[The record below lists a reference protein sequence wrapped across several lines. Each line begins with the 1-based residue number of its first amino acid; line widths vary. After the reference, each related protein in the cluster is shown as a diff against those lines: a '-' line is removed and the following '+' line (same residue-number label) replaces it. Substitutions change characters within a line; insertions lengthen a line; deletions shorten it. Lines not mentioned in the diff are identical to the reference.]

1 MMPTATIFQKGHAME
16 LIIRNQDD
24 LLSTQG
30 IWGVYLLPFMQTV
43 THHIHVGH
51 SHLLLP
57 VIEGDASKS
66 KGTLV
71 KK

>member
-1 MMPTATIFQKGHAME
+1 MINSIAMMPTATILQKGHAME

-24 LLSTQG
+24 LLSRQG

-43 THHIHVGH
+43 THHIQIGH

-57 VIEGDASKS
+57 VVPVDKW
-66 KGTLV
+66 
-71 KK
+71 